1 MKKRWWFLIIIVLI
15 FLFLL
20 IIPKDKPEG
29 NGEVIIE
36 KIDLGNDILF
46 GITVTET
53 TGIDFNEAFNLAKDV
68 GLDVVGL
75 PLAWDE
81 IETSPKNYGNVFLGI
96 ANIYYPSQNTKLF
109 LVVSPID
116 TNNLRIPSDLQGK
129 DFDDPEVISRFNS
142 MMDYVLEELNAV
154 ELVSVSIGNEID
166 IYLGQNQEEWA
177 QYEEFLKQTS
187 SHIKSKKNIKTGAKA
202 TFKGLTKTNIN
213 ELKNI
218 NNNLDVVMVTYYPLN
233 PDFSVQDPSV
243 VSGDINKLISSYNKE
258 IQILEAGYPSS
269 SSLGSSE
276 TKQAEFVLELFKISN
291 INKDKIKV
299 INLEWLHDKSS
310 SEVNSFASY
319 YGIPNKNFKEYL
331 GSLGLRTASGKD
343 KKVFASLK

>member
-1 MKKRWWFLIIIVLI
+1 MKKRWWFLIVIILI
-15 FLFLL
+15 LIFLL
-20 IIPKDKPEG
+20 IIPKDEPED
-29 NGEVIIE
+29 NGDGIIE
-36 KIDLGNDILF
+36 KIDLDNDILL

-53 TGIDFNEAFNLAKDV
+53 AGVEFNEAFNLAKDV

-81 IETSPKNYGNVFLGI
+81 IETSPENYGNVFLGI
-96 ANIYYPSQNTKLF
+96 ANTYYPSQNVKLF
-109 LVVSPID
+109 LVISPID
-116 TNNLRIPSDLQGK
+116 TNNLRVPSDLRGK

-142 MMDYVLEELNAV
+142 MIDYVLEELSAV
-154 ELVSVSIGNEID
+154 ELVSISIGNEID
-166 IYLGQNQEEWA
+166 IYLGQDQEKWA

-187 SHIKSKKNIKTGAKA
+187 SHIKSKKNIKTGTKA
-202 TFKGLTKTNIN
+202 TFKGLTKINID
-213 ELKNI
+213 ELKSI

-243 VSGDINKLISSYNKE
+243 VPGDINKLISIYNEE

-276 TKQAEFVLELFKISN
+276 TKQAEFVSELFKVSN
-291 INKDKIKV
+291 TNKDKIKI

-319 YGIPNKNFKEYL
+319 YGISNKNFKEYL

-343 KKVFASLK
+343 KKVFESLK